1 MTGVISII
9 STTAYAETNAPQFV
23 KVKYPIYINGAKS
36 NVEAY
41 NCDGSTYLKM
51 SDIKEKL
58 KNLRLMWDDETKSVY
73 IAEKTGFGVLEYQGK
88 NM

>member
-1 MTGVISII
+1 
-9 STTAYAETNAPQFV
+9 
-23 KVKYPIYINGAKS
+23 
-36 NVEAY
+36 
-41 NCDGSTYLKM
+41 M